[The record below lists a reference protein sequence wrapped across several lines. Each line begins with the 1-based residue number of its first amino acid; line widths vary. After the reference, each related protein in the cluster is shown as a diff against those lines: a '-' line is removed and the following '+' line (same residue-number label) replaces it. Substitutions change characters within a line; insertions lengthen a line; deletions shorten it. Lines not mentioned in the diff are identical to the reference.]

1 MNEWG
6 WQQQQQRAP
15 AQVHVHVGEVAV
27 LVKVFY
33 IKREFVLFYFVGE
46 NYCCLNRLGLSED
59 KGLILL
65 LGAFCLLG
73 AW

>member
-1 MNEWG
+1 M
-6 WQQQQQRAP
+6 
-15 AQVHVHVGEVAV
+15 HVGEVAV

-33 IKREFVLFYFVGE
+33 IKREFVLFSFVGE